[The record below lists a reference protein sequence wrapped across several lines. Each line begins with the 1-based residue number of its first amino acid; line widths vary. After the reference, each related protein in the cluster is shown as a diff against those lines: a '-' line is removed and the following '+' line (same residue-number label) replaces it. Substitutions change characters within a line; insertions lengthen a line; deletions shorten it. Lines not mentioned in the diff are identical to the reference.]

1 MLSKE
6 QISVA
11 FTNNS
16 TIDLTY
22 SFNGTIIATYNPQ
35 RQLEGTFGYG
45 LGKGIL
51 SVYNSSMNYLKKTS
65 IYSYFSSTTNQPK
78 KVAIIKALTKKN
90 LADLHIL
97 EKNIINSH
105 KLNNVVAS
113 INKFYDTIPLF
124 LRADVSAMKNFNS
137 RIKKAIINRYSD
149 NQQLSNFCLN
159 LNEIAKTQ
167 LDLVYTGSQ
176 IDSYTKSEALLSGS
190 IQELNKENLYT
201 HINPTINEELLYQEL
216 SNFIRNEMNKNM
228 GKPILFILGELHDE
242 ENRHILESLFI
253 SALKEIIN
261 EDPVVYIE
269 ANQKDYDTCIV
280 ANKAK
285 GCDTYSYRLAT
296 QKSSIPIEKIIP
308 CDINNPLEII
318 RKYGTSC
325 KNAYL
330 TPRDIHIASQIKKTT
345 AIGIESKNCGMHP
358 PQVSLGGEDHLYGL
372 QKELKDDFYVIP
384 VFLYGDRENKCR
396 QTLDLD
402 SANNTEEIKSLH
414 HLNFNGW
421 QVDQCAVLGGNHL
434 TNENAKLLC
443 DLFHSQEDFDSKVVT
458 NRCNIEKELKYAVD
472 WCKHRLGVDTDVYSI
487 DLASNEI
494 LHHYDAQKKY
504 YSSPTVNSI
513 KKDGKQKKYAPIN

>member
-216 SNFIRNEMNKNM
+216 SNFIRNEMNKNIRLSKILTSALLSFIFCNSVSAQ
-228 GKPILFILGELHDE
+228 GKNQMVRLANLVIDTAQLDSYKALLKE
-242 ENRHILESLFI
+242 EIEASVRLEPGVLTLYAVFEKNNPTHITILEI
-253 SALKEIIN
+253 YADESA
-261 EDPVVYIE
+261 Y
-269 ANQKDYDTCIV
+269 
-280 ANKAK
+280 
-285 GCDTYSYRLAT
+285 
-296 QKSSIPIEKIIP
+296 KSH
-308 CDINNPLEII
+308 L
-318 RKYGTSC
+318 
-325 KNAYL
+325 L
-330 TPRDIHIASQIKKTT
+330 TPHFIKYKNGTKDMVKFLEL
-345 AIGIESKNCGMHP
+345 AESDPIVPGM
-358 PQVSLGGEDHLYGL
+358 
-372 QKELKDDFYVIP
+372 K
-384 VFLYGDRENKCR
+384 
-396 QTLDLD
+396 
-402 SANNTEEIKSLH
+402 IK
-414 HLNFNGW
+414 
-421 QVDQCAVLGGNHL
+421 
-434 TNENAKLLC
+434 
-443 DLFHSQEDFDSKVVT
+443 
-458 NRCNIEKELKYAVD
+458 
-472 WCKHRLGVDTDVYSI
+472 
-487 DLASNEI
+487 
-494 LHHYDAQKKY
+494 
-504 YSSPTVNSI
+504 
-513 KKDGKQKKYAPIN
+513 